1 MKKIKKLVFG
11 KYVFQ
16 KQSDDERVNIKV
28 EIKPGLLIIVLVVVV
43 ILVWRFL

>member
-11 KYVFQ
+11 KYVFK
-16 KQSDDERVNIKV
+16 KQSDDEHVNIKI
-28 EIKPGLLIIVLVVVV
+28 EIQPGLAIIVLVVVI